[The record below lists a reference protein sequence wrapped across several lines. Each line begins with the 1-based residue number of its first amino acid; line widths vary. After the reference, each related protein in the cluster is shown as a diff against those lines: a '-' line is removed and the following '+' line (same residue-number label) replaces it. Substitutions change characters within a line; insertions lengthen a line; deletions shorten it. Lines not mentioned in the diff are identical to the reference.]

1 MNNTGQ
7 NAGEDEFDI
16 EQYTSATLRMD
27 ARIEFQDRSAAEV
40 FEIMGDPERITDWY
54 LLAKTVKMH
63 PVAEGEEQTFNVE
76 FTFFGD
82 VFEEILHWD
91 PPSRY
96 VYLAKGDDFPIKDY
110 VACIEVTE
118 YPEGGGLMSWKFY
131 SDIIEGEHFQR
142 ILPVM
147 LSAINEASMEKLSE
161 LIGGVSCHVDSYF

>member
-1 MNNTGQ
+1 MNDPDAFN
-7 NAGEDEFDI
+7 I
-16 EQYTSATLRMD
+16 SQYTSATLRMD
-27 ARIEFQDRSAAEV
+27 ARIEYQGKTATEV

-63 PVAEGEEQTFNVE
+63 PVVEGEEQTFNVE

-91 PPSRY
+91 PPRRY

-110 VACIEVTE
+110 VACIEVSEHSKTS
-118 YPEGGGLMSWKFY
+118 GVMSWQIY
-131 SDIIEGEHFQR
+131 CDHIEGEHYQR

-147 LSAINEASMEKLSE
+147 LPAINQASMEKLCD
-161 LIGGVSCHVDSYF
+161 LIGGVSCLVEDNFD